1 MPPRGP
7 ECGQANGNFQLRSP
21 SSSDFPAPSSTPGP
35 GQATRARE
43 PTPACQVRSR
53 HAQAETARCPTGAGD
68 WGGSGRCPAPG
79 GVLGNSALGSRT
91 PFSTRG
97 PRPAPGARAPAPRR
111 PRRAG
116 PWPRVRPALPARAT
130 GGDGPQE
137 GGRDGGTEDRAAA
150 AYLGPGQ
157 RSSRAALAPQS
168 GPKQRAAGAGG
179 GSCSALG
186 PAAPAHPR
194 PPPRCASCGQS
205 GSLRSR
211 RRGARASE
219 RGASTER
226 ARSGHGAGTERA
238 GARAR
243 GAGGRGARMRG
254 GRRER
259 EGAG

>member
-7 ECGQANGNFQLRSP
+7 ECRQANGNFQLRSP
-21 SSSDFPAPSSTPGP
+21 SSSVSQPPPPRQAQVRGPARGSPRQAAKCVPSTPRLRPP
-35 GQATRARE
+35 GAPQGLGT
-43 PTPACQVRSR
+43 
-53 HAQAETARCPTGAGD
+53 
-68 WGGSGRCPAPG
+68 GGSWRCPAPG

-91 PFSTRG
+91 PFSTRV
-97 PRPAPGARAPAPRR
+97 PRPVPGARAPAPRR
-111 PRRAG
+111 SSRAG
-116 PWPRVRPALPARAT
+116 PWTRVRPALPAWAT

-137 GGRDGGTEDRAAA
+137 GGRDGGTQDPAAA

-219 RGASTER
+219 HAASTER
-226 ARSGHGAGTERA
+226 ARIGHEAGTEQA

-243 GAGGRGARMRG
+243 GARGC
-254 GRRER
+254 
-259 EGAG
+259 GAGSER